1 MVVNRLKRC
10 NITERSSVREGT
22 YDSQSVEGMQY
33 YRKVQCS
40 CLKALMMVNGL
51 KGVQDYRKVQNKS
64 TIKNLSKGNYDSSL
78 DFGGL
83 NPPPHPTNLHI

>member
-1 MVVNRLKRC
+1 MTTTNMFLNFGGKW
-10 NITERSSVREGT
+10 
-22 YDSQSVEGMQY
+22 DSPP
-33 YRKVQCS
+33 
-40 CLKALMMVNGL
+40 MVNGL

-83 NPPPHPTNLHI
+83 NPPPHPTNLHL